1 MSTAIKV
8 VVRVRPPSKAE
19 VLDAESRGH
28 GFAGTLSISGGE
40 EIHASLP
47 KLNVLSPTFAKGSDT
62 VFKCKFSKVVA
73 PDQRQEDV
81 FGIFEADVASVLDG
95 ANVTIF
101 AYGQT
106 GTGKTHTMVG
116 QRGAGKFSKSRS
128 AHAFARQENSH
139 NWGMIPRSLQ
149 YLFAQAAVTTSAA
162 VSPARNSASGSDDAF
177 PKPAGSLKNPVVF
190 LMSYMQIYNDKIY
203 DLLSVDLGKRGSSKA
218 LQLRMNTHEGAIVD
232 GLSKHEL
239 TTLEE
244 ALSLFDYGEARRSV
258 RATQSNVASSRSH
271 VILQLR
277 VLSLDHGGG
286 TGSFSSLLTLVDL
299 AGSEKW
305 SKSMSSSPQRSGARK
320 SGKSAHLKEMNAIN
334 TSLSALGNCI
344 RALAENSQ
352 GHIPY
357 RDSTLTKLLRHAFN
371 PPDAGACDEW
381 VICQQLAYSV
391 FFFSL
396 REGVL

>member
-19 VLDAESRGH
+19 VLDAESRGQ
-28 GFAGTLSISGGE
+28 GFAGTLSISGEE

-81 FGIFEADVASVLDG
+81 FDIFESDVASVLDG

-149 YLFAQAAVTTSAA
+149 YLFSQAAVTTSAA
-162 VSPARNSASGSDDAF
+162 VSPAAHGTTASSGSSSVESAVSSAAT
-177 PKPAGSLKNPVVF
+177 PVAAGGASSKNPVVF

-203 DLLSVDLGKRGSSKA
+203 DLLSVDLGKGGSSKA
-218 LQLRMNTHEGAIVD
+218 LQLRMNTHEGATVE

-305 SKSMSSSPQRSGARK
+305 AKSMSSSAHRSSGGGGGGRQR

-371 PPDAGACDEW
+371 PPDAGTCD
-381 VICQQLAYSV
+381 
-391 FFFSL
+391 
-396 REGVL
+396 